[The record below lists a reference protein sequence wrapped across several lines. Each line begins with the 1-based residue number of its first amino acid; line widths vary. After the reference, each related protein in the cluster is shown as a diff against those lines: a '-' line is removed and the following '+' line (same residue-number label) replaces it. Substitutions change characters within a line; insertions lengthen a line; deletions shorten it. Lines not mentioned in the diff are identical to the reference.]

1 MGDLRHSF
9 DPVFFTQEEKEQLT
23 ARLRAAAE
31 QEDDMKDSTKRTIR
45 RTSHRLI
52 IGVAVAAALTTG
64 ALAAAVNGGLLG
76 YFEARTPE
84 DQSALEEGIYQL
96 DRSETYNGWTVEL
109 TDCIGDDSNVYLW
122 VDVTA
127 PKGTAL
133 TPPEGGWISSGF
145 QAELPE
151 DVSATMMTSLTAL
164 PDEDAGDNHISF
176 CIMINAVSGDLR
188 GKQVDITIE
197 PITESWVTTG
207 ENGDLVFHEGGTL
220 TQAIRDHEWV
230 FEDVTLDYPDQTI
243 RLTPNVEV
251 PYLDGT
257 ATLTQ
262 VEISPLN
269 TRVRIEGGSCY
280 DHHGRLEKTPVADSS
295 GVEEVI
301 EGNGFT
307 ITVDDGSGEE
317 AYWNGFSCWD
327 ALATTLVMKDGTTVE
342 PSQNGGGSGCQ
353 DGVSNDIYQGPPYVE
368 RKFQYAE
375 SSTAPRVIDP
385 QQVDYITVCGVRI
398 DLPEN

>member
-1 MGDLRHSF
+1 MADLRHSF

-23 ARLRAAAE
+23 ARLRQAAE
-31 QEDDMKDSTKRTIR
+31 QEDNMKDSTKRAIR
-45 RTSHRLI
+45 HTSHRLI

-64 ALAAAVNGGLLG
+64 ALAAAVGGGLMG

-84 DQSALEEGIYQL
+84 DQSTLEEGIYQL
-96 DRSETYNGWTVEL
+96 NRSETYNGWTVEL

-127 PKGTAL
+127 PEGTAL
-133 TPPEGGWISSGF
+133 TPPEGGWISSSF

-151 DVSATMMTSLTAL
+151 DVSAAMMTSLTAL
-164 PDEDAGDNHISF
+164 PDEDAGDNRISF

-220 TQAIRDHEWV
+220 TEAIRDHKWV
-230 FEDVTLDYPDQTI
+230 FEDVMLDYPDQTI
-243 RLTPNVEV
+243 RLEPHVEV

-257 ATLTQ
+257 ATLTK

-269 TRVRIEGGSCY
+269 TLVRIEGGSCY
-280 DHHGRLEKTPVADSS
+280 DHHKQFSAQS
-295 GVEEVI
+295 GAESEPEEVI
-301 EGNGFT
+301 EVGGIT
-307 ITVDDGSGEE
+307 ITVEGGSSEADYWSGE
-317 AYWNGFSCWD
+317 SCWG
-327 ALATTLVMKDGTTVE
+327 ALDVSLALKDGTVLET
-342 PSQNGGGSGCQ
+342 PSTGIGSRCE
-353 DGVSNDIYQGPPYVE
+353 DGVNPDGVVKTPFVE
-368 RKFQYAE
+368 KFFGYAE
-375 SSTAPRVIDP
+375 ASNVLSPRVIDP
-385 QQVDYITVCGVRI
+385 SQVDYILVCGVRI
-398 DLPEN
+398 DMP